1 MYNKNLK
8 LNNGIEVPQLGLGAW
23 FIDVNQVASTIKEAV
38 KLGYCYFDTAQ
49 AYGNERG
56 VGEGILTCGIARE
69 DLFVVS
75 KVAAE
80 HKTYQAAKES
90 IDQTL
95 EIMGLDYLDMM
106 IIHSPQPWNKVNQSD
121 DCKEDIESLLE
132 VCEIKTMV
140 NQILFH
146 ISNTPLD
153 LIN

>member
-1 MYNKNLK
+1 MHILFTLK
-8 LNNGIEVPQLGLGAW
+8 L
-23 FIDVNQVASTIKEAV
+23 K
-38 KLGYCYFDTAQ
+38 
-49 AYGNERG
+49 
-56 VGEGILTCGIARE
+56 
-69 DLFVVS
+69 
-75 KVAAE
+75 

-90 IDQTL
+90 TDQTL
-95 EIMGLDYLDMM
+95 ETMGLDYLDMM